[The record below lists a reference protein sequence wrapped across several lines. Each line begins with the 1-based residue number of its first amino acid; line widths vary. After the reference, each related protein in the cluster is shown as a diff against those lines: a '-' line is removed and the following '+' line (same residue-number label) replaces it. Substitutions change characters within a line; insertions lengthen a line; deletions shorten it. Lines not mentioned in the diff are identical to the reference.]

1 MPQLIFD
8 IAKAIK
14 GKIKEHKEDKSKR
27 VEEASK
33 RLKERNINPSG
44 LKPAQILRLNK
55 KVTKSDVRSQTT
67 SAIEEFQK
75 GRADIKKATGP
86 KVDVD
91 ITGSVGS
98 SSSSSSSSSS
108 TSGSSN
114 RPIVPRNVHSQGS
127 TPTSET
133 GRSDLRRTAAAMM
146 KIKNPQ
152 KKY

>member
-1 MPQLIFD
+1 MAHHGYMRGDRPVVK

-14 GKIKEHKEDKSKR
+14 AKVQQHKEDKSKR

-33 RLKERNINPSG
+33 RLQERNINPSG
-44 LKPAQILRLNK
+44 LKPSEILRLNK

-67 SAIEEFQK
+67 SAMEEFQK
-75 GRADIKKATGP
+75 GRADIKAATGP

-91 ITGSVGS
+91 VDVKGSIGS

-108 TSGSSN
+108 TSSSSK
-114 RPIVPRNVHSQGS
+114 P
-127 TPTSET
+127 SET
-133 GRSDLRRTAAAMM
+133 GRSDLERSKVLLM

-152 KKY
+152 KNYE

>member
-1 MPQLIFD
+1 MAHHGYMRGDRPVVK

-14 GKIKEHKEDKSKR
+14 AKVKQHKEDKSKR

-44 LKPAQILRLNK
+44 LKPSEILRLNK
-55 KVTKSDVRSQTT
+55 KITKSDVRSQTT
-67 SAIEEFQK
+67 SAMEEFQK
-75 GRADIKKATGP
+75 GRADIKEATGP

-108 TSGSSN
+108 TSSSSK
-114 RPIVPRNVHSQGS
+114 P
-127 TPTSET
+127 SET
-133 GRSDLRRTAAAMM
+133 GRSDLERSKVLLM
-146 KIKNPQ
+146 KVKNPQ
-152 KKY
+152 KNYE